1 MSNILQLP
9 DVARASLTTQLVER
23 FAPDIME
30 KLAPALRGL
39 NDERKRGVGIPVG
52 LIRDPI
58 IVAEYQSQQTAVL
71 MFYLTIQFTDEMLVS
86 ELADI
91 VSALD
96 CFGSYVHES
105 FTLGSFMWTLGDPDD
120 TQAIIFKD
128 GKLAIW
134 LRGWE

>member
-1 MSNILQLP
+1 MTNIHHLP
-9 DVARASLTTQLVER
+9 DVARASLATQLLER

-30 KLAPALRGL
+30 KLAPALRCL
-39 NDERKRGVGIPVG
+39 NDERKCNIAQPVA

-58 IVAEYQSQQTAVL
+58 LAAEQQGQETGVL
-71 MFYLTIQFTDEMLVS
+71 MFYLTIQFTDEMLMP

-96 CFGSYVHES
+96 CFGSYVHPP

-120 TQAIIFKD
+120 PQAIIFKD